1 MDNRPYVLT
10 IAGLDPSSGAGI
22 TADIKAMEALKCY
35 GLSVCTANT
44 VQNDV
49 SLKAVYWT
57 PLAVILEQIDILFER
72 FTITVV
78 KIGVVE
84 NWTVL
89 NSILTLLHQKNKGIK
104 IVLDPVLSSSTS
116 YCFHDSDTTEFYQ
129 VLEKIYL
136 LTPNYLE
143 VQDLFPD
150 RDIAKNIAEI
160 TQRTNLLLKGGHHPN
175 RRGEDVLYLKNDEVH
190 SFLPKV
196 DKVFPKHGSGCVL
209 SSYIAS
215 YLALGQPLHQACEK
229 AKINIESF
237 LNSNSSLLGYH

>member
-1 MDNRPYVLT
+1 MENRPYVLT

-22 TADIKAMEALKCY
+22 TADIKAMEALNCY
-35 GLSVCTANT
+35 GLSVCTAIT

-57 PLAVILEQIDILFER
+57 TLTVILEQIEFLFDR
-72 FTITVV
+72 FDITVV

-84 NWTVL
+84 DWTVL
-89 NSILTLLHQKNKGIK
+89 NTILTVLHQKNNDIK
-104 IVLDPVLSSSTS
+104 IVLDPVLSSSSS
-116 YCFHDSDTTEFYQ
+116 YRFHDSDRAEFYQ
-129 VLEKIYL
+129 VLEKIYV

-143 VQDLFPD
+143 VQELFPD
-150 RDIAKNIAEI
+150 RDIVINISEI
-160 TQRTNLLLKGGHHPN
+160 TQRANLLLKGGHHPN
-175 RRGEDVLYLKNDEVH
+175 RIGEDVLYLTNDEVYRF
-190 SFLPKV
+190 SPKV
-196 DKVFPKHGSGCVL
+196 DKVFQKHGSGCVL

-215 YLALGQPLHQACEK
+215 YLALGESLHQACEK